1 MMMTI
6 LAPLPLDPSLAVNDS
21 YTAMTDE
28 YWHIFAWFLTNY
40 VYTCFHLGVNL
51 TANYPSI
58 V

>member
-1 MMMTI
+1 MTI